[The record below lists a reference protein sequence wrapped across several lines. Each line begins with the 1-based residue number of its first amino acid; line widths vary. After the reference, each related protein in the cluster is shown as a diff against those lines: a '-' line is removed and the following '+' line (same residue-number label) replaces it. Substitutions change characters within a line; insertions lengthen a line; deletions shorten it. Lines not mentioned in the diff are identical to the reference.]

1 MKNAY
6 ISIVDSR
13 DGLEKAH
20 SLLIDQWY
28 EGISDYKPLCTAQ
41 LVYLKGEGFLARLY
55 CREAEPRVTVAC
67 EDGPVYKDS
76 CLEWFC
82 NFAPER
88 SDIYMNMEVNAA
100 GRMLCRLG
108 SGRQNRQP
116 LPETAPRPRVC
127 ASREEGGWSLELFVP
142 LATVKAVW
150 GKEDFASGDTISGV
164 LTNQGIKYTQ
174 NKENGIAER
183 VAREMLFPL
192 ASCREMQQ
200 PSSF

>member
-1 MKNAY
+1 MKRCA
-6 ISIVDSR
+6 VAAVEDS
-13 DGLEKAH
+13 AH
-20 SLLIDQWY
+20 IQRAELMYIDQWY

-116 LPETAPRPRVC
+116 LPDTAPRPRVC

-150 GKEDFASGDTISGV
+150 GKENFASGDTIKANFYKCGDETEHLHYGMWSRCETEKPDFHRPEFFGK
-164 LTNQGIKYTQ
+164 L
-174 NKENGIAER
+174 EIA
-183 VAREMLFPL
+183 
-192 ASCREMQQ
+192 
-200 PSSF
+200 

>member
-6 ISIVDSR
+6 ISIADSR
-13 DGLEKAH
+13 DGLEKAN
-20 SLLIDQWY
+20 SLLIDQWC

-41 LVYLKGEGFLARLY
+41 LVYLKGEGFLARLS
-55 CREAEPRVTVAC
+55 CREAEPRVTVTC

-108 SGRQNRQP
+108 SGRHNRQP
-116 LPETAPRPRVC
+116 LPEFAPRPQVF
-127 ASREEGGWSLELFVP
+127 ASREVGGWSVELFVP

-150 GKEDFASGDTISGV
+150 GKEDFASGDTIKANFYKCGDETEHLHYGMWSRCETEKPDFHRPEFFGK
-164 LTNQGIKYTQ
+164 L
-174 NKENGIAER
+174 EIA
-183 VAREMLFPL
+183 
-192 ASCREMQQ
+192 
-200 PSSF
+200 

>member
-20 SLLIDQWY
+20 SLLIDQWF

-150 GKEDFASGDTISGV
+150 GKEDFASGDTIKANFYKCGDETEHLHYGMWSRCETEKPDFHRPEFFGTLV
-164 LTNQGIKYTQ
+164 IG
-174 NKENGIAER
+174 E
-183 VAREMLFPL
+183 
-192 ASCREMQQ
+192 
-200 PSSF
+200 

>member
-116 LPETAPRPRVC
+116 LPDTAPRPRVC

-150 GKEDFASGDTISGV
+150 GKENFASGDTIKANFYKCGDETEHLHYGMWSRCETEKPDFHRPEFFGTLV
-164 LTNQGIKYTQ
+164 IV
-174 NKENGIAER
+174 E
-183 VAREMLFPL
+183 
-192 ASCREMQQ
+192 
-200 PSSF
+200 

>member
-20 SLLIDQWY
+20 SLLIDQWF

-127 ASREEGGWSLELFVP
+127 ASREEGSWSLELFVP

-150 GKEDFASGDTISGV
+150 GKEDFASGDTIKANFYKCGDETEHLHYGMWSRCETEKPDFHRPEFFGTLV
-164 LTNQGIKYTQ
+164 IG
-174 NKENGIAER
+174 E
-183 VAREMLFPL
+183 
-192 ASCREMQQ
+192 
-200 PSSF
+200 